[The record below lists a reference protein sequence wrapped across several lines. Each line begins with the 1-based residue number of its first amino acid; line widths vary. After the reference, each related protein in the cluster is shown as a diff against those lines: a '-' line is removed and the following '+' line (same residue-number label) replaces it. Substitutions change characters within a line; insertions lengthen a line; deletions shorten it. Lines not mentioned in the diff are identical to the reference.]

1 MNIVNY
7 VHDHILYLNNN
18 KFFAGIMMILLNV
31 GSKFLPITFSRST
44 EEYLKWSISKQ
55 ILIFAMAWMATRDI
69 YTSLV
74 LTAVFIILSD
84 NLFNEESNYCVVPE
98 YYRVMSKLVDTNEDN
113 NITQEEIDKAKD
125 TLLKAKQQTRK
136 LQQKEHFT
144 KFHDYLYKY

>member
-7 VHDHILYLNNN
+7 AHDHILYLNNN
-18 KFFAGIMMILLNV
+18 KFFAGVMMILLNV
-31 GSKFLPITFSRST
+31 GSKFLPITFSKST

-98 YYRVMSKLVDTNEDN
+98 YYRVTSKMLDN
-113 NITQEEIDKAKD
+113 DKDYQITQEEIDKAKD
-125 TLLKAKQQTRK
+125 ILFKANQQTSK
-136 LQQKEHFT
+136 LQQKENFT